1 MIQNGKLIIEV
12 ELAFTQHPDILLPK
26 MVSMLNTYLMKEAC
40 DGHMIFERPKITL
53 VSDKEQK

>member
-12 ELAFTQHPDILLPK
+12 ELAFTQHPDILLPN
-26 MVSMLNTYLMKEAC
+26 MEAMLRTYLIKEAC
-40 DGHMIFERPKITL
+40 NGHMIFERPKITL